1 MNKKGHI
8 LLIDNYDSF
17 TFNLEH
23 YLMVCGLSVQTVRCD
38 KLDLASIRNRD
49 FQGVVISPGPGRP
62 ETSGMLMES
71 LKHLSE
77 MTHIPTLGVC
87 LGMQAMGMFLGF
99 QLIKAPMPM
108 HGKQSRITHTSHGV
122 FEGLPNP
129 LLVMRYHSLILSDI
143 DTNKVAISARTMDD
157 ELPMGMICKNLPW
170 EGVQF
175 HPESIGTPDGMK
187 MIENWVN
194 SHIS

>member
-1 MNKKGHI
+1 MNNRGHV

-23 YLMVCGLSVQTVRCD
+23 YLLVCGVSVKTVRCD
-38 KLDLASIRNRD
+38 QLDLASIRNGEY
-49 FQGVVISPGPGRP
+49 QGVVVSPGPGRP
-62 ETSGMLMES
+62 ETAGKLMES
-71 LKHLSE
+71 LNCLSE
-77 MTHIPTLGVC
+77 IPQIPVLGVC
-87 LGMQAMGMFLGF
+87 LGMQAMGMFLDF

-108 HGKQSRITHTSHGV
+108 HGKQSRIAHTSQGV

-129 LLVMRYHSLILSDI
+129 LLVMRYHSLILSKL
-143 DTNKVAISARTMDD
+143 DTEKVAISAWTIGD